1 MVMLRNDRRLFRR
14 ALDTIQANRRAYLAL
29 NAVLYGSLLVGFGV
43 GLLFPGLTA
52 AQTESL
58 ESGGTADQVRSLL
71 QNPWLFALVILANN
85 ALRAG
90 LLNLVLPSMIVPFA
104 GIVWYVYTLFT
115 VGLVLAPVDRDGW
128 LVLVPHSLTVVME
141 VQAYVLLALGVYLLG
156 RAWIRPRV
164 VGAGSRRRAYVTGL
178 RQLGVLSLPALA
190 LLVVFALYE
199 AFSVVY
205 LVPLLTGG

>member
-1 MVMLRNDRRLFRR
+1 MRLLRR
-14 ALDTIQANRRAYLAL
+14 ALEIVQASRRAYLAL
-29 NAVLYGSLLVGFGV
+29 NAILYGSVLAGFGA

-52 AQTESL
+52 AQMESF
-58 ESGGTADQVRSLL
+58 EDGGQADLVRSLL
-71 QNPWLFALVILANN
+71 ENPWLFALAILANN

-104 GIVWYVYTLFT
+104 GIVWYVYSLFT
-115 VGLVLAPVDRDGW
+115 VGLMLAPVDRDGW

-141 VQAYVLLALGVYLLG
+141 VQAYVLLALGAYLLG
-156 RAWIRPRV
+156 RAWTWPRTV
-164 VGAGSRRRAYVTGL
+164 DAENRRQAYVAVL

-199 AFSVVY
+199 SLSIVY
-205 LVPLLTGG
+205 LVPLLTKG

>member
-1 MVMLRNDRRLFRR
+1 MNMRLLRR
-14 ALDTIQANRRAYLAL
+14 ALEIVQANRRAYLAL
-29 NAVLYGSLLVGFGV
+29 NAILYGSVLAGFGA

-52 AQTESL
+52 AQMESF
-58 ESGGTADQVRSLL
+58 EDGGQADLVRSLL
-71 QNPWLFALVILANN
+71 ENPWLFALAILANN

-104 GIVWYVYTLFT
+104 GIVWYVYSLFT
-115 VGLVLAPVDRDGW
+115 VGLMLAPADRDGW

-141 VQAYVLLALGVYLLG
+141 VQAYVLLALGAYLLG
-156 RAWIRPRV
+156 RAWIWPRTV
-164 VGAGSRRRAYVTGL
+164 DAENRRQAYVRGL

-199 AFSVVY
+199 SFSIVY
-205 LVPLLTGG
+205 LVPLLTKG

>member
-1 MVMLRNDRRLFRR
+1 MRLFRR
-14 ALDTIQANRRAYLAL
+14 AFQTIEANRRAYLAL
-29 NAVLYGSLLVGFGV
+29 NAILYGSVLAGFGT

-52 AQTESL
+52 AQMESF
-58 ESGGTADQVRSLL
+58 EDGGQADLVRSLL
-71 QNPWLFALVILANN
+71 DSPWLFALAILANN

-104 GIVWYVYTLFT
+104 GIVWYVYSLFT
-115 VGLVLAPVDRDGW
+115 VGLMLAPVDRDGW

-141 VQAYVLLALGVYLLG
+141 IQAYVLLSLGAYLLG
-156 RAWIRPRV
+156 RAWIWPRT
-164 VGAGSRRRAYVTGL
+164 VGAENRRQAYVGGL

-199 AFSVVY
+199 SFSIVY
-205 LVPLLTGG
+205 LVPLLTEG

>member
-1 MVMLRNDRRLFRR
+1 MRLLRR
-14 ALDTIQANRRAYLAL
+14 ALEIVQANRRAYLAL
-29 NAVLYGSLLVGFGV
+29 NAILYGSVLAGFGA

-52 AQTESL
+52 AQMESF
-58 ESGGTADQVRSLL
+58 EDGGQADLVRSLL
-71 QNPWLFALVILANN
+71 ENPWLFALAILANN

-104 GIVWYVYTLFT
+104 GIVWYVYSLFT
-115 VGLVLAPVDRDGW
+115 VGLMLAPVDRDGW

-141 VQAYVLLALGVYLLG
+141 VQAYVLLALGAYLLG
-156 RAWIRPRV
+156 RAWTWPRT
-164 VGAGSRRRAYVTGL
+164 VGAENRRQAYVAGL

-199 AFSVVY
+199 SFSIVY
-205 LVPLLTGG
+205 LVPLLTKG

>member
-1 MVMLRNDRRLFRR
+1 MDMPLFRR
-14 ALDTIQANRRAYLAL
+14 ALQTIQTNRRAYLVL
-29 NAVLYGSLLVGFGV
+29 NAILYGSFLVGFGT
-43 GLLFPGLTA
+43 GLLFPSLTA

-58 ESGGTADQVRSLL
+58 GSGGQADLVRSLL
-71 QNPWLFALVILANN
+71 ENPWLFALVILANN
-85 ALRAG
+85 VLRAG

-128 LVLVPHSLTVVME
+128 LVFIPHSLTVIME
-141 VQAYVLLALGVYLLG
+141 IQAYVLLSLGVYLLG
-156 RAWIRPRV
+156 RAWISPRT
-164 VGAGSRRRAYVTGL
+164 VGAENRRQAYVGGL

-199 AFSVVY
+199 SFSVVY
-205 LVPLLTGG
+205 LVPLLTEG

>member
-1 MVMLRNDRRLFRR
+1 MRLLRR
-14 ALDTIQANRRAYLAL
+14 ALEIVQASRRAYLAL
-29 NAVLYGSLLVGFGV
+29 NAILYGSVLAGFGA

-52 AQTESL
+52 AQMESF
-58 ESGGTADQVRSLL
+58 EDGGQADLVRSLL
-71 QNPWLFALVILANN
+71 ENPWLFALAILANN

-104 GIVWYVYTLFT
+104 GIVWYVYSLFT
-115 VGLVLAPVDRDGW
+115 VGLMLAPVDRDGW

-141 VQAYVLLALGVYLLG
+141 VQAYVLLALGAYLLG
-156 RAWIRPRV
+156 RAWTWPRT
-164 VGAGSRRRAYVTGL
+164 VGAENRRQAYVAGL

-199 AFSVVY
+199 SFSIVY
-205 LVPLLTGG
+205 LVPLLTKG

>member
-1 MVMLRNDRRLFRR
+1 MRLFRR
-14 ALDTIQANRRAYLAL
+14 AVHIIQANRRAYLAL
-29 NAVLYGSLLVGFGV
+29 NAILYGSFLVGFGT

-58 ESGGTADQVRSLL
+58 GSGGQADLVRSLL
-71 QNPWLFALVILANN
+71 ENPWLFALVILANN
-85 ALRAG
+85 VLRAG

-128 LVLVPHSLTVVME
+128 LVFIPHSLTVVME
-141 VQAYVLLALGVYLLG
+141 IQAYVLLSLGVYLLG
-156 RAWIRPRV
+156 KAWIRPRT
-164 VGAGSRRRAYVTGL
+164 VGAENRRQAYVGGL

-199 AFSVVY
+199 SFSVVY
-205 LVPLLTGG
+205 LVPLLTEG

>member
-1 MVMLRNDRRLFRR
+1 MRLLRR
-14 ALDTIQANRRAYLAL
+14 ALEIVQASRRAYLAL
-29 NAVLYGSLLVGFGV
+29 NAILYGSVLAGFGA

-52 AQTESL
+52 AQMESF
-58 ESGGTADQVRSLL
+58 EDGGQADLVRSLL
-71 QNPWLFALVILANN
+71 ENPWLFALAILANN

-104 GIVWYVYTLFT
+104 GIVWYVYSLFT
-115 VGLVLAPVDRDGW
+115 VGLMLAPVDRDGW

-141 VQAYVLLALGVYLLG
+141 VQAYVLLALGAYLLG
-156 RAWIRPRV
+156 RAWIWPRTV
-164 VGAGSRRRAYVTGL
+164 DAENRRQAYVAGL

-199 AFSVVY
+199 SFSIVY
-205 LVPLLTGG
+205 LVPLLTKG